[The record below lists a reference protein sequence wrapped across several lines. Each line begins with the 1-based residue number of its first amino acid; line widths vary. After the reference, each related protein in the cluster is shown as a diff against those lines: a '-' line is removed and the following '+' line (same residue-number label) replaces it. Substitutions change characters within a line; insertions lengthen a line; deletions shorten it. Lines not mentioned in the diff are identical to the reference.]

1 MKEGRYL
8 STVAMSSYFAG
19 FNMTTFIGFSKLSDS
34 NTIDYKKTQ

>member
-19 FNMTTFIGFSKLSDS
+19 LNMTFIGFSKLSDS